1 MDNITPRDTN
11 AGINGDGTYRSTG
24 YSSIDSSYEGAERE
38 SWKGMVQNLYSD
50 INNLWQKE
58 SLLIRTELN
67 EKVSEV
73 KTAASSFAIGGA
85 VMFVG
90 LFALVATAIIGLDV
104 FLPLWLS
111 AVIVTAVLFIV
122 GGAMLAG
129 AKKKFEANRLR
140 PNRSIE
146 TLSEIKNTFQERIH
160 EFKRH

>member
-1 MDNITPRDTN
+1 MDNITPRDKKT
-11 AGINGDGTYRSTG
+11 GINGDGAYRSTG
-24 YSSIDSSYEGAERE
+24 DRSVESSYDSTERE

-50 INNLWQKE
+50 INHLWQRE

-67 EKVSEV
+67 EKVSDI
-73 KTAASSFAIGGA
+73 KTAASSFAIGGS
-85 VMFVG
+85 VLFVA

-111 AVIVTAVLFIV
+111 AVIVTAVMFVV
-122 GGAMLAG
+122 GGVMLTG
-129 AKKKFEANRLR
+129 AKKKFEANRLK
-140 PNRSIE
+140 PTRSIE

>member
-1 MDNITPRDTN
+1 MDNITPRDSN
-11 AGINGDGTYRSTG
+11 ARINRDAAFQSTG
-24 YSSIDSSYEGAERE
+24 YSSIDSSYEGVERE
-38 SWKGMVQNLYSD
+38 SWKGMVQHLYTD
-50 INNLWQKE
+50 VNNLWQKE

-67 EKVSEV
+67 EKVTEV
-73 KTAASSFAIGGA
+73 KTAASAFAIGGA
-85 VMFVG
+85 VLLVG

-122 GGAMLAG
+122 GGSMLAG
-129 AKKKFEANRLR
+129 AKKKFEANRLK
-140 PNRSIE
+140 PTRSIE

>member
-1 MDNITPRDTN
+1 MDNITPRDTKT
-11 AGINGDGTYRSTG
+11 GINEEGAFRSSG
-24 YSSIDSSYEGAERE
+24 HRSVDSSYDSAERE

-67 EKVSEV
+67 EKVSDV

-85 VMFVG
+85 VLFVA
-90 LFALVATAIIGLDV
+90 LFALVATAVIGLDV

-111 AVIVTAVLFIV
+111 AVIVTAVMFIV
-122 GGAMLAG
+122 GAVMLTG
-129 AKKKFEANRLR
+129 AKKQFEANRLK
-140 PNRSIE
+140 PTRSIE